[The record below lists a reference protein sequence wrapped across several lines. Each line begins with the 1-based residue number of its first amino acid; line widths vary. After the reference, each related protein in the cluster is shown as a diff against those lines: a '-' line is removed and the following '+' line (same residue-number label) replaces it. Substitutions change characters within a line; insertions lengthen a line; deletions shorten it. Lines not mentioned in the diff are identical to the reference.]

1 MGVFVIL
8 GYKRRGYIYRSGKVR
23 MGKGCLVLKYIQ
35 LLHANAMMSMMHYK
49 SPFFPSMILV
59 FNTMRSYRP
68 SNCDNN

>member
-8 GYKRRGYIYRSGKVR
+8 GYKRRVTYIGPERCV

-35 LLHANAMMSMMHYK
+35 LLHANAMMSMMHNK

-59 FNTMRSYRP
+59 TR
-68 SNCDNN
+68 